1 MASTGTHYVDEKN
14 KCVNCILY
22 TLHIQRNASVMSN
35 LLSTKHALFMFWTF
49 CFLSFSSNLIQK
61 KQPQKL
67 HIIKE
72 TKRSFYSCKVKRNV
86 LSQYT
91 NITLEKM
98 PTTQQITRIAR
109 KKMSLFQFNQKLRAK
124 VTHAIAYHSV
134 ETQ

>member
-98 PTTQQITRIAR
+98 PTTQQIKQELPE
-109 KKMSLFQFNQKLRAK
+109 KKCRYSSSTKN
-124 VTHAIAYHSV
+124 
-134 ETQ
+134 